1 MTDIVPQKPGLAGIA
16 PNYIAV
22 TAADRF
28 LALPNS
34 KYMLHYKNGVTP
46 TGANTFKITDTTTP
60 TPGAATPGAGF
71 ADAVVQNSGM
81 VASTELVQV
90 IDNSTRFRDT
100 NGFVNLTHTGGT
112 LTTVSVAV
120 IGPL

>member
-1 MTDIVPQKPGLAGIA
+1 MTDIVAQKPGLAGIA
-16 PNYIAV
+16 PTYIQA

-34 KYMLHYKNGVTP
+34 KYMLHYKNGATP
-46 TGANTFKITDTTTP
+46 TGAGTFKITDATTP

-71 ADAVVQNSGM
+71 ADAVVQNGGM
-81 VASTELVQV
+81 LATTELVQE
-90 IDNSTRFRDT
+90 IDNSTRFRDAT
-100 NGFVNLTHTGGT
+100 GFVNITHTGT